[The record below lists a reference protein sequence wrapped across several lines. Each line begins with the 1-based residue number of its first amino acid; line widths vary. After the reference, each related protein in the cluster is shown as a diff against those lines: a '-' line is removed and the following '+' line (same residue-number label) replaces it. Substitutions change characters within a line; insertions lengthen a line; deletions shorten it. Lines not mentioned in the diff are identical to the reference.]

1 MLISL
6 RSATLAMAAI
16 LTTPVA
22 FPGPIAGY
30 VQTNLVSDIPGLAAN
45 TDLNL
50 KNPWGISLSPS
61 GSPFWVS
68 NAGTGTSTLYNGAG
82 TVIPLV
88 VSIPGAGGGAG
99 IPTGQ
104 LFNGTA
110 AFNGDPFIFAG
121 ADGVISGWRG
131 ALGTSAEILANNQ
144 GASYT
149 GITMATIGANS
160 YLYAAD
166 FANGKIGVTPS
177 SGAPGLSGNFTDP
190 NLPAGYAPFNVENIN
205 GQLYVTYA
213 LQSGAGS
220 GFVDVFD
227 LNGNFVKR
235 LASQGSLDAPW
246 GLALAP
252 ANWGMFSGDLL
263 VGNLNDGKINAFN
276 SSGAMVGTVAD
287 VNGNPIVNDSLW
299 GLTFGNGGA
308 GGNTNSLYLA
318 AGINGEADGLFARID
333 PAVPEP
339 GTLVL
344 LAAGGAVLAMM
355 RRRIAKS

>member
-1 MLISL
+1 M
-6 RSATLAMAAI
+6 ATI
-16 LTTPVA
+16 LTTTAA
-22 FPGPIAGY
+22 FSNSVTGY

-45 TDLNL
+45 TDPNL

-68 NAGTGTSTLYNGAG
+68 NQATGTSTLYDSEGKS
-82 TVIPLV
+82 IPLV
-88 VSIPGAGGGAG
+88 VSIPGAGGGQG
-99 IPTGQ
+99 SPTGQ
-104 LFNGTA
+104 VFNGGNGGA
-110 AFNGDPFIFAG
+110 AFNSDPFIFAG
-121 ADGVISGWRG
+121 TDGVISGWRG
-131 ALGTSAEILANNQ
+131 ALGTTAEILVNKP
-144 GASYT
+144 GAAYT
-149 GITMATIGANS
+149 GIAISTIGPNS

-166 FANGKIGVTPS
+166 FANSKIDVTPS
-177 SGAPGLSGNFTDP
+177 SGAPALSGNFIDP
-190 NLPAGYAPFNVENIN
+190 TLPAGYTPFNIENIN

-227 LNGNFVKR
+227 LNGNFVNR

-276 SSGAMVGTVAD
+276 LSGAMVGTVSD
-287 VNGNPIVNDSLW
+287 INGNPIVNGGLW

-318 AGINGEADGLFARID
+318 AGINGQVDGLFARID

-339 GTLVL
+339 GTLAL
-344 LAAGGAVLAMM
+344 LAAGGTVLAML
-355 RRRIAKS
+355 RRRIART